1 MGNAFD
7 SANYPTR
14 EPQTLTV
21 GDRWLWKRTDLGADY
36 PPATYSLK
44 YSLRRHNTGAEIE
57 IIANESGSDYLVEV
71 ASATTATY
79 TAGRYVWQAY
89 INRTSDAERLL
100 IGTGTLEVVANRDTA
115 VTDPRTHAR
124 KALDA
129 IEAVIENRA
138 TVDQQEYSIAG
149 RSLKRTLVTDLL
161 VLRDRY
167 RAEVRAEERAE
178 KIKQGMGGGG
188 RILVRM

>member
-14 EPQTLTV
+14 EPERLTA

-44 YSLRRHNTGAEIE
+44 YALRKHETAAEIE
-57 IIANESGSDYLVEV
+57 ITANESGSDYLIEV
-71 ASATTATY
+71 ASTATVNY
-79 TAGRYVWQAY
+79 SAGRYVWQAY
-89 INRTSDAERLL
+89 IIRTSDSERLL
-100 IGTGTLEVVANRDTA
+100 IGTGTLEVLANRDTA
-115 VTDPRTHAR
+115 NTDPRSHAR
-124 KALDA
+124 KTLDA

-149 RSLKRTLVTDLL
+149 RSLKRTEIADLL

-167 RAEVRAEERAE
+167 RADVRAEEQAE

-188 RILVRM
+188 RILVRL